1 MITASSDKVD
11 TISKCYT
18 VNDMNNQQIL
28 ELFGLADKL
37 QKGLQI
43 KLNKIISLLFFQ
55 PSTRTRAGFEAA
67 CKQLQCQTIVE
78 TNPIQNS
85 ACAKQETLADLLKTK
100 SCYTDCIILRHPVAE
115 DVFSAIDNITVPIIN
130 AGWGSWE
137 HPSQALIDL
146 YTFYDCF
153 KGQMSKKNLALVGD
167 LDTRTAKSIAQLAK
181 RFEFNITLIYP
192 KNYPLPSEF
201 STSTNTYDI
210 REATTQSEFYLAL
223 KDQHIVYY
231 SNFTGTELSEERINA
246 YKNYYLSEKSL
257 QMLIED
263 YKKDLFLYSPLP
275 RRPEEMDPQIDKT
288 KYGLSFAGVKKSLY
302 LRMALLTTLLT

>member
-85 ACAKQETLADLLKTK
+85 ACAKQETLADLLKTM

-115 DVFSAIDNITVPIIN
+115 DVFNAIENVSVPIIN

-137 HPSQALIDL
+137 HPTQALIDL

-153 KGQMSKKNLALVGD
+153 NRKMSNKKLALVGD
-167 LDTRTAKSIAQLAK
+167 LDTRTAKSIAKLAK
-181 RFEFNITLIYP
+181 RFDFHITLIYP
-192 KNYPLPSEF
+192 KNYSLPSEF
-201 STSTNTYDI
+201 IASKNIYDI
-210 REATTQSEFYLAL
+210 REATTQSEFCVAL
-223 KDQHIVYY
+223 KDQNVVYV
-231 SNFTGTELSEERINA
+231 
-246 YKNYYLSEKSL
+246 
-257 QMLIED
+257 Q
-263 YKKDLFLYSPLP
+263 
-275 RRPEEMDPQIDKT
+275 
-288 KYGLSFAGVKKSLY
+288 
-302 LRMALLTTLLT
+302 